1 VSADIRELAPGDE
14 ELLHRALRTF
24 KDVDAAA
31 PDLFLEDPRTH
42 AFVALDGEAVIGWC
56 FGYELFRPEGRWM
69 MILDGIDVLE
79 RWRRT
84 GVGHEL
90 LERFVALAR
99 SRGHEQMWL
108 LTDAGSDVAR
118 RLYEGAGEPTEKLGY
133 WWVFG

>member
-1 VSADIRELAPGDE
+1 VEIRELAPGDE
-14 ELLHRALRTF
+14 GLLHRALRTF
-24 KDVDAAA
+24 KDVDAVA

-42 AFVALDGEAVIGWC
+42 AFVALDADAVIGWC

-69 MILDGIDVLE
+69 MVLDGIDVRE
-79 RWRRT
+79 EWRRA

-90 LERFVALAR
+90 LERFVTLAR
-99 SRGHEQMWL
+99 SKGHQQMWL
-108 LTDAGSDVAR
+108 MMDAGNDVAR